1 MAALHRTVVHTRWAG
16 STGTDARLD
25 RSHEGVVEGVTGTLA
40 LSAAEA
46 FGGDPARLNPEQ
58 LVVQAVSSCQ
68 LLSFL
73 TVATRARLDVVAYE
87 DHAEGILSA
96 DLRPARLTRITLRPV
111 ITFGAPVAEERA
123 RHLVGVAHRECFI
136 ASSLRT
142 EIVVEPTLRA
152 VPGLS

>member
-25 RSHEGVVEGVTGTLA
+25 RSHDGV
-40 LSAAEA
+40 
-46 FGGDPARLNPEQ
+46 
-58 LVVQAVSSCQ
+58 
-68 LLSFL
+68 
-73 TVATRARLDVVAYE
+73 
-87 DHAEGILSA
+87 AEGILSA
-96 DLRPARLTRITLRPV
+96 DVRPARLTRITLRPV

-136 ASSLRT
+136 AGSLRT
-142 EIVVEPTLRA
+142 EIVVEPTLRT